1 MAQLRQDYPRFVE
14 RQAEVLVIGPDS
26 PAAFRDYW
34 QAERLPFPGLADPDH
49 TVAKLYRQE
58 VNLLRLG
65 RMPAQ
70 LLVDKQGRIR
80 YQHYGH
86 SMADIAIN
94 AEVLTLLEQ
103 LNQEA

>member
-1 MAQLRQDYPRFVE
+1 MLCHAQEAE
-14 RQAEVLVIGPDS
+14 RTD
-26 PAAFRDYW
+26 RDYW
-34 QAERLPFPGLADPDH
+34 RAERLPFVGLADPEH
-49 TVAKLYRQE
+49 TVARLYRQE

-70 LLVDKQGRIR
+70 LLADRQGRIR

-94 AEVLTLLEQ
+94 AEVLALLDQ
-103 LNQEA
+103 LNREGRPEIPQEEA